1 MSSGNRLGILLGCLM
16 TGSVS
21 LGVQPVVAQTLPI
34 ANYDAATYQTI
45 GRDTAIAGS
54 VKLQV
59 APGRMTTIQFQSDE
73 IMTTVIIADPSRM
86 VYTASAE
93 LGSPQAKSLF
103 LRRIEQLAFPGATTT
118 WVTNLM
124 VQTVDPAGQ
133 QRLYNFDITP
143 VSETP
148 QFVGV
153 TIVPAIAGQQT
164 LRMTNDRTASIRD
177 IEEGLQTAI
186 RKGYTAED
194 DAIVA
199 GVQQMVTI
207 ARGENVTLAD
217 AALRANVP
225 LEIVAELAA
234 IAFEERLAPSYAPVS
249 PVMLR
254 HETIEGDV
262 LQEVS
267 HD

>member
-1 MSSGNRLGILLGCLM
+1 MSIGNRLGIFLGFLM
-16 TGSVS
+16 TGSVG
-21 LGVQPVVAQTLPI
+21 LGIQPVVAQTLPI

-45 GRDTAIAGS
+45 GRDAAIAGS

-73 IMTTVIIADPSRM
+73 IMTAVIIADPSRV

-93 LGSPQAKSLF
+93 LGSSQAKSLF
-103 LRRIEQLAFPGATTT
+103 LRRIEQLDFPGATTT

-124 VQTVDPAGQ
+124 VQTVDPSGQ

-164 LRMTNDRTASIRD
+164 LQIAHNRTASIRD
-177 IEEGLQTAI
+177 IEEGLQAAI
-186 RKGYTAED
+186 RKGYTTED
-194 DAIVA
+194 DLIVA
-199 GVQQMVTI
+199 GVRQMVTI
-207 ARGENVTLAD
+207 ARSENVSLAD
-217 AALRANVP
+217 AALRADVP
-225 LEIVAELAA
+225 LEVVVELGA
-234 IAFEERLAPSYAPVS
+234 IAFEQRLIPVTETSRECSEFCVS
-249 PVMLR
+249 P
-254 HETIEGDV
+254 
-262 LQEVS
+262 
-267 HD
+267 

>member
-1 MSSGNRLGILLGCLM
+1 MRTGNRLGIVLGCLM
-16 TGSVS
+16 IGSV
-21 LGVQPVVAQTLPI
+21 GVVTQSAVAQGLPI

-45 GRDTAIAGS
+45 GRETAIAGS

-73 IMTTVIIADPSRM
+73 IITAVIIADPSRM

-103 LRRIEQLAFPGATTT
+103 LRRIEQLDFPGATTT

-124 VQTVDPAGQ
+124 MQTVDPAGQ

-148 QFVGV
+148 RFVGV

-164 LRMTNDRTASIRD
+164 LQIANGRTASIRD

-186 RKGYTAED
+186 RKGYTTED
-194 DAIVA
+194 DPIVA
-199 GVQQMVTI
+199 GVRQVVAI
-207 ARGENVTLAD
+207 VRSENVTLAD

-225 LEIVAELAA
+225 LAIVSELAA
-234 IAFEERLAPSYAPVS
+234 IAFEERSETVATPSSTAGFEASITS
-249 PVMLR
+249 P
-254 HETIEGDV
+254 
-262 LQEVS
+262 
-267 HD
+267 

>member
-1 MSSGNRLGILLGCLM
+1 MSTGNRLGMGLGCLM
-16 TGSVS
+16 MGS
-21 LGVQPVVAQTLPI
+21 LGLVVQPVIAQSLPI

-73 IMTTVIIADPSRM
+73 IMTAVIIADPSRM

-103 LRRIEQLAFPGATTT
+103 LRRIEQLDFPGATTT

-124 VQTVDPAGQ
+124 VQTVDPSGQ

-164 LRMTNDRTASIRD
+164 LRLANNRTASIRD
-177 IEEGLQTAI
+177 IEEGLQVAI
-186 RKGYTAED
+186 RKGYTTED
-194 DAIVA
+194 DPIVA
-199 GVQQMVTI
+199 GVRQMVAI
-207 ARGENVTLAD
+207 AQSENVSLAD

-225 LEIVAELAA
+225 LAIVAELAA
-234 IAFEERLAPSYAPVS
+234 IAFEERSGRIATPSSTTGSESSSANP
-249 PVMLR
+249 
-254 HETIEGDV
+254 
-262 LQEVS
+262 
-267 HD
+267 

>member
-1 MSSGNRLGILLGCLM
+1 MSAGNRLAIGLGCLM
-16 TGSVS
+16 IGSTG
-21 LGVQPVVAQTLPI
+21 LGMQPVVAQSLPT
-34 ANYDAATYQTI
+34 ATYESATYQTI
-45 GRDTAIAGS
+45 GRDAAIMGS

-73 IMTTVIIADPSRM
+73 IMTAVVIADPSRM

-103 LRRIEQLAFPGATTT
+103 LRRIEPLDFPGATTT

-164 LRMTNDRTASIRD
+164 LQIANNRTASIRD
-177 IEEGLQTAI
+177 IEEGLQAAI
-186 RKGYTAED
+186 RKGYTTED
-194 DAIVA
+194 DPVVA
-199 GVQQMVTI
+199 GMRQMVAI
-207 ARGENVTLAD
+207 ARSENVTLAD

-225 LEIVAELAA
+225 LAIVTELAA
-234 IAFEERLAPSYAPVS
+234 IAFELRSFPVTAPLSTTVAEETPAP
-249 PVMLR
+249 P
-254 HETIEGDV
+254 
-262 LQEVS
+262 
-267 HD
+267 

>member
-1 MSSGNRLGILLGCLM
+1 MSAGNRLAIGLGCLM
-16 TGSVS
+16 IGIIS
-21 LGVQPVVAQTLPI
+21 LGIQPVVAQSLPI
-34 ANYDAATYQTI
+34 ATYEATTYQTI
-45 GRDTAIAGS
+45 GREAATMGS
-54 VKLQV
+54 VQLQI

-73 IMTTVIIADPSRM
+73 IMTAVIIADPSRL

-103 LRRIEQLAFPGATTT
+103 LRRIEPLDFPGATTT

-143 VSETP
+143 VSEAP

-164 LRMTNDRTASIRD
+164 LQIANNRTASIRD
-177 IEEGLQTAI
+177 IEEGLQVAI
-186 RKGYTAED
+186 RKGYTTED
-194 DAIVA
+194 DPVVA
-199 GVQQMVTI
+199 GVRQMVAI
-207 ARGENVTLAD
+207 ARGENVALAD

-225 LEIVAELAA
+225 WEIVAELAA
-234 IAFEERLAPSYAPVS
+234 IAVEQRSGTVTEHLRTTTFEAPTTP
-249 PVMLR
+249 
-254 HETIEGDV
+254 
-262 LQEVS
+262 
-267 HD
+267 

>member
-1 MSSGNRLGILLGCLM
+1 MSIGNRLGIGLGCLM
-16 TGSVS
+16 MGSV
-21 LGVQPVVAQTLPI
+21 GVGIQPVVAQTLPI

-73 IMTTVIIADPSRM
+73 IMTAVVIADPSRM
-86 VYTASAE
+86 VYTTSAE

-103 LRRIEQLAFPGATTT
+103 LRRIEQIDFPGATTT

-143 VSETP
+143 VSEAP
-148 QFVGV
+148 RFVGV

-164 LRMTNDRTASIRD
+164 LRIANNRTASIRD
-177 IEEGLQTAI
+177 IEEGLQVAI
-186 RKGYTAED
+186 RKGYTTESD
-194 DAIVA
+194 PIVA
-199 GVQQMVTI
+199 GVRQVVAI
-207 ARGENVTLAD
+207 ARSENVTLAD
-217 AALRANVP
+217 AVLRANVP
-225 LEIVAELAA
+225 LAIVSELAA
-234 IAFEERLAPSYAPVS
+234 IAWEQRSLPVTAPSNTTVS
-249 PVMLR
+249 
-254 HETIEGDV
+254 EG
-262 LQEVS
+262 S
-267 HD
+267 PTTP

>member
-1 MSSGNRLGILLGCLM
+1 MRTGNRLGIVLGCLM
-16 TGSVS
+16 IGSV
-21 LGVQPVVAQTLPI
+21 GVVTQSAVAQGLPI

-45 GRDTAIAGS
+45 GRETAIAGS

-73 IMTTVIIADPSRM
+73 IITAVIIADPSRM

-103 LRRIEQLAFPGATTT
+103 LRRIEQLDFPGATTT

-124 VQTVDPAGQ
+124 MQTVDPAGQ

-148 QFVGV
+148 RFVGV

-164 LRMTNDRTASIRD
+164 LQIANGRTASIRD

-186 RKGYTAED
+186 RKGYTTED
-194 DAIVA
+194 DPIVA
-199 GVQQMVTI
+199 GVRQVVAM

-225 LEIVAELAA
+225 LAIVSELAA
-234 IAFEERLAPSYAPVS
+234 ITWEMRSRRIATPADTTESEALSTNP
-249 PVMLR
+249 
-254 HETIEGDV
+254 
-262 LQEVS
+262 
-267 HD
+267 

>member
-1 MSSGNRLGILLGCLM
+1 MSIGNRLGMGLGCLM
-16 TGSVS
+16 MGSLS
-21 LGVQPVVAQTLPI
+21 LVVQPVVAQTLPI

-45 GRDTAIAGS
+45 GRDTALSGS

-73 IMTTVIIADPSRM
+73 IMTAVIIADPSRM

-103 LRRIEQLAFPGATTT
+103 LRRIEQLDFPGATTT

-143 VSETP
+143 VSEVP
-148 QFVGV
+148 RFVGV

-164 LRMTNDRTASIRD
+164 LQIANSRTANIRD
-177 IEEGLQTAI
+177 IEAGLQAAI
-186 RKGYTAED
+186 RKGYTAEAD
-194 DAIVA
+194 PIVA
-199 GVQQMVTI
+199 GVRQMVAI

-225 LEIVAELAA
+225 LAIVSELAA
-234 IAFEERLAPSYAPVS
+234 IAFEMRSLPITAPSSTTVS
-249 PVMLR
+249 EGSP
-254 HETIEGDV
+254 TIP
-262 LQEVS
+262 
-267 HD
+267 

>member
-1 MSSGNRLGILLGCLM
+1 MRTGNRLGIVLGCLM
-16 TGSVS
+16 IGSV
-21 LGVQPVVAQTLPI
+21 GVVTQSAVAQTLPI

-45 GRDTAIAGS
+45 GRETAIAGS

-73 IMTTVIIADPSRM
+73 IITAVIIADPSRM

-103 LRRIEQLAFPGATTT
+103 LKRIEQLDFPGATTT

-143 VSETP
+143 VSEAP
-148 QFVGV
+148 RFVGV

-164 LRMTNDRTASIRD
+164 LQMANNRTASIRD
-177 IEEGLQTAI
+177 IEEGLQIAI
-186 RKGYTAED
+186 RKGYTTEAD
-194 DAIVA
+194 PIVA
-199 GVQQMVTI
+199 GVQQVVAI
-207 ARGENVTLAD
+207 VRSENVSLTD

-225 LEIVAELAA
+225 LAIVAELAA
-234 IAFEERLAPSYAPVS
+234 IAWEVRSLPVTAPSNTAVS
-249 PVMLR
+249 
-254 HETIEGDV
+254 EG
-262 LQEVS
+262 S
-267 HD
+267 STNP

>member
-1 MSSGNRLGILLGCLM
+1 MSTGNRLAIGLGCLM
-16 TGSVS
+16 IGIIS
-21 LGVQPVVAQTLPI
+21 LGIQPVVAQSLPI
-34 ANYDAATYQTI
+34 ATYEATTYQTI
-45 GRDTAIAGS
+45 GREAATLGS
-54 VKLQV
+54 VQLQV

-73 IMTTVIIADPSRM
+73 IMTAVVIADPSRL

-103 LRRIEQLAFPGATTT
+103 LRRIEPLDFPGATTT

-153 TIVPAIAGQQT
+153 TIVPAVAEPKPACIAGQQT
-164 LRMTNDRTASIRD
+164 LRLENNRTAGISD

-186 RKGYTAED
+186 HKGYTTEAD
-194 DAIVA
+194 PIVA
-199 GVQQMVTI
+199 GVRQMVAI
-207 ARGENVTLAD
+207 ARGENVALAD

-225 LEIVAELAA
+225 WEIVAELAA
-234 IAFEERLAPSYAPVS
+234 IAVELRSGAVAEPLRTTVS
-249 PVMLR
+249 
-254 HETIEGDV
+254 EG
-262 LQEVS
+262 S
-267 HD
+267 PPNP